1 METVFPANGNRFFIE
16 YFIPAM
22 EMEFLSGVLLFRVN
36 VVLLETI
43 IQVKVKPLSYH
54 HFIRVF

>member
-1 METVFPANGNRFFIE
+1 METVFPASGNRFFIE

-43 IQVKVKPLSYH
+43 IQVKVKPLS
-54 HFIRVF
+54 